1 MARITFNDKV
11 TLDPQP
17 SVARE
22 NKVIDDD
29 MNEIKSVV
37 NTNAGVCD
45 YSTSETN
52 TGKKWIDGKPI
63 YRKVVDTGTLPNG
76 TAKTVAHNISNLERV
91 VHIEGF
97 FYRSSDGMTRPFSFI
112 YSSNTTFAGVQ
123 VDNTNISVYAS
134 WDNQATGSYVIL
146 EYTKSV

>member
-1 MARITFNDKV
+1 MRLTYNNKT
-11 TLDPQP
+11 TLVPQP
-17 SVARE
+17 DIADE
-22 NKVIDDD
+22 NKVTDSD
-29 MNEIKSVV
+29 MNEIKTVV
-37 NTNAGVCD
+37 NSNAGMCS

-52 TGKKWIDGKPI
+52 TGKTWIDGKTI

-76 TAKTVAHNISNLERV
+76 TAKTVAHNITNLDRV

-97 FYRSSDGMTRPFSFI
+97 FYRSSDGMTRPFCFI
-112 YSSNTTFAGVQ
+112 YAANTTFAGVQ

>member
-1 MARITFNDKV
+1 MLITYNNKT
-11 TLDPQP
+11 TLVPQP
-17 SVARE
+17 DIADE
-22 NKVIDDD
+22 NKVTDSDI
-29 MNEIKSVV
+29 NEIKTVV
-37 NTNAGVCD
+37 NNNAGMCT

-52 TGKKWIDGKPI
+52 TGKTWIDGKTI

-76 TAKTVAHNISNLERV
+76 SPKTVAHNISNLERI

-112 YSSNTTFAGVQ
+112 YASNATFAGVQ